1 VVSKVFVRKG
11 NYYVFF
17 DLDGRY
23 WVVKVLD
30 RRNYIT
36 HESMVCEVVYCFPS
50 AMCSDVMN
58 GVVRVDAVDIDYY
71 TFMFFDVG
79 GISVRVVSGGLVS
92 ESGRF
97 VFIHGLRYFDL
108 VKKIEGEGEE
118 SFFRKMYFSVLN
130 NLESIESKCRE
141 TIESIAISYSNALNH
156 VKDAARSVVEYTNK
170 SLGFVAKP
178 EAIIAA
184 EAALSMVSPP
194 PQPPPMPIPTPTPV
208 KKGFWDRLKEK
219 ILSLFRRKKGGLS
232 E

>member
-1 VVSKVFVRKG
+1 VFARKG

-30 RRNYIT
+30 IRKFIT
-36 HESMVCEVVYCFPS
+36 HDEMVCEIVYCFPS
-50 AMCSDVMN
+50 AMCSNVMN
-58 GVVRVDAVDIDYY
+58 YVVKVDAVDVDYY

-92 ESGRF
+92 ERGRF
-97 VFIHGLRYFDL
+97 VFVHGLRYFDL
-108 VKKIEGEGEE
+108 VKKIGGGEE

-130 NLESIESKCRE
+130 DLESIESKCRE
-141 TIESIAISYSNALNH
+141 TIESITLSYSNALNH
-156 VKDAARSVVEYTNK
+156 VKDVTRSVIEYTNK
-170 SLGFVAKP
+170 TLGFVAKP

-194 PQPPPMPIPTPTPV
+194 PQPPPPTPTPTPV

>member
-1 VVSKVFVRKG
+1 VFVRKG

-30 RRNYIT
+30 RRDMIT
-36 HESMVCEVVYCFPS
+36 HDEMVCEIVYCFPS
-50 AMCSDVMN
+50 AMCSNLMN
-58 GVVRVDAVDIDYY
+58 GVVKIDAVDIDYY

-92 ESGRF
+92 ERGRF
-97 VFIHGLRYFDL
+97 VFVHGLRYFDL
-108 VKKIEGEGEE
+108 VKKIGEGEE

-130 NLESIESKCRE
+130 DLASIESKCKE
-141 TIESIAISYSNALNH
+141 TIESITLSYSNALNH
-156 VKDAARSVVEYTNK
+156 IKDATRSVVEYTNK
-170 SLGFVAKP
+170 TLGFVAKP

-194 PQPPPMPIPTPTPV
+194 PTPAPAPTPMPTPV

>member
-1 VVSKVFVRKG
+1 
-11 NYYVFF
+11 VFF

-30 RRNYIT
+30 IRKLIT
-36 HESMVCEVVYCFPS
+36 HDEMVCEIVYCFPS
-50 AMCSDVMN
+50 AMCSN
-58 GVVRVDAVDIDYY
+58 IINVVVKVDAVDVDYY

-92 ESGRF
+92 ERGRF
-97 VFIHGLRYFDL
+97 VFVHGLRYFDL
-108 VKKIEGEGEE
+108 VKKIGGGEE

-130 NLESIESKCRE
+130 DLESIESKCRE
-141 TIESIAISYSNALNH
+141 TIESITLSYSNALNH
-156 VKDAARSVVEYTNK
+156 VKDVARSVIEYTNK
-170 SLGFVAKP
+170 TLGFVAKP

-194 PQPPPMPIPTPTPV
+194 PQPPPPTPTPTPV